1 VGLYA
6 AIPGLDARAARN
18 AAAEHPDTAE
28 TPRPAAAAATALPI
42 GRVNDLPA
50 PSFQSTQ
57 PHNGLPRR
65 RVGDRLRV
73 AAERG
78 SRRDVDAGI
87 THLASLNPS
96 LLQDLQRFAQSHRPG
111 EGLDLLEVLAASL
124 RHNSALLLHLQ
135 DDEQVLQMQVLPASR
150 QLRCELARAPWQA
163 LGLLTLRVL
172 RVGTLDLSGSTAPP
186 PWGMA
191 YDLGPM
197 LWHLALHGARGEL
210 LPEIGGVAT
219 YRVTPGAS
227 LDVAEPVGALA
238 TAVQR
243 LQGQTTPLREIASW
257 PGFDRDRAERL
268 LNALYLQS
276 ALIVTRSHPGALS
289 GI

>member
-1 VGLYA
+1 M
-6 AIPGLDARAARN
+6 R
-18 AAAEHPDTAE
+18 
-28 TPRPAAAAATALPI
+28 AAATRSNSSS
-42 GRVNDLPA
+42 GRRN
-50 PSFQSTQ
+50 
-57 PHNGLPRR
+57 
-65 RVGDRLRV
+65 
-73 AAERG
+73 
-78 SRRDVDAGI
+78 VDAGS

-111 EGLDLLEVLAASL
+111 DGLDLLEVLAASL

-150 QLRCELARAPWQA
+150 QLRCELDTPPWQA

-172 RVGTLDLSGSTAPP
+172 RVGPLEGPTSGPGAWGTAH
-186 PWGMA
+186 
-191 YDLGPM
+191 DLGPM

-219 YRVTPGAS
+219 YRVTPGVS
-227 LDVAEPVGALA
+227 LNVAEPVGALA
-238 TAVQR
+238 VAVQR

-289 GI
+289 GF

>member
-1 VGLYA
+1 MR
-6 AIPGLDARAARN
+6 LDASNRAV
-18 AAAEHPDTAE
+18 
-28 TPRPAAAAATALPI
+28 TPSPGPHFST
-42 GRVNDLPA
+42 
-50 PSFQSTQ
+50 TQ
-57 PHNGLPRR
+57 PHSGQPQR
-65 RVGDRLRV
+65 RVGDLQRM
-73 AAERG
+73 AARR
-78 SRRDVDAGI
+78 SLRRDTDAGA

-96 LLQDLQRFAQSHRPG
+96 LLQDLQRFAAGHRPG
-111 EGLDLLEVLAASL
+111 DGLDLLEVLAASL
-124 RHNSALLLHLQ
+124 RHNSSLLLHLQ
-135 DDEQVLQMQVLPASR
+135 AENEVLQMTVLPAHR
-150 QLRCELARAPWQA
+150 QVRCALDAPPWQS

-172 RVGTLDLSGSTAPP
+172 RVASLASDGSEGAAANSDAAGRP
-186 PWGMA
+186 
-191 YDLGPM
+191 YDLGPL

-238 TAVQR
+238 VAVQR

-257 PGFDRDRAERL
+257 PGFDRDRATRL

-289 GI
+289 GL

>member
-1 VGLYA
+1 M
-6 AIPGLDARAARN
+6 
-18 AAAEHPDTAE
+18 
-28 TPRPAAAAATALPI
+28 
-42 GRVNDLPA
+42 NDLPA
-50 PSFQSTQ
+50 PGFQSTQ
-57 PHNGLPRR
+57 PHSGLPQR
-65 RVGDRLRV
+65 RVGDRVRAAALRS
-73 AAERG
+73 
-78 SRRDVDAGI
+78 SRRDVDAGT

-96 LLQDLQRFAQSHRPG
+96 LLQDLQRFALSHRPG
-111 EGLDLLEVLAASL
+111 DGLDLLEVLAASL

-135 DDEQVLQMQVLPASR
+135 DDERVLQLQVLPASR
-150 QLRCELARAPWQA
+150 QLRCELDTAPWLA

-172 RVGTLDLSGSTAPP
+172 RVGPLEMGSAFVPLGT
-186 PWGMA
+186 A